1 MDIKSLVLVRCTVI
15 QPLGRKET
23 SYAHAKDL
31 LHLASPSKPD
41 LGEKESGAAEGCGL
55 HEKAT

>member
-1 MDIKSLVLVRCTVI
+1 MKIKCFVLVRCTVI

-31 LHLASPSKPD
+31 HLASPSKPD
-41 LGEKESGAAEGCGL
+41 LGEKESDAAQGCGL

>member
-1 MDIKSLVLVRCTVI
+1 MKIKGFVLVRRTVI

-41 LGEKESGAAEGCGL
+41 LEEKESDEHCRGVLVA
-55 HEKAT
+55 